1 MSTNTKWMWLL
12 VNLFCTVVL
21 TVQLVVLLDSY
32 VNPTN
37 TRTWDEEVMLADIEF
52 PLIFKICVIPG
63 FNEKAVYDA
72 GYYSTYFYFLGQSL
86 YDNQIY
92 GWAGHTPAQQK
103 TVQEVLTEVTNYD
116 IHDIIKEIYVWTME
130 KIAINIPL
138 SYLKSSHVNYPHNCL
153 SLELSNLSDL
163 EGETIHQLFIVAGN
177 ITMLGN
183 YSIQVHLRGDTLEG
197 RRNVKDQSLFYSGD
211 TIQIHEEKV
220 SISYMVEI
228 SQQVFVEE
236 DPNHTC
242 LNYPT
247 KEYASYGECDDA
259 AMRKMLPNIT
269 PIWLADDFAE
279 VSTRVFDE
287 NGTLGNERK
296 HGVKLSINF
305 HDSGSVMQDLFDG
318 TEASKCPLPC
328 RTTRT
333 QTKLLYK
340 FSDAETEIDITFSP
354 KVRVTRTEMMK
365 PTLTGFL
372 AEVNESI
379 IYDAQMKIKNSG
391 WWFNGT
397 LAGAGGGPSVATQH
411 ILPRDSRKKVQ
422 PEIIVI
428 LYVTQASKKSLLANK
443 INRIKSDCIN
453 FIRKVDFSLKV
464 ALQRR

>member
-21 TVQLVVLLDSY
+21 TVQLVVVLDSY
-32 VNPTN
+32 VHPTN
-37 TRTWDEEVMLADIEF
+37 TRTWDEEVMLTDIEF

-183 YSIQVHLRGDTLEG
+183 YSIQVQLRGDTLEG

-220 SISYMVEI
+220 SMSYMVEI

-328 RTTRT
+328 PITRT
-333 QTKLLYK
+333 QTKLLNK

-443 INRIKSDCIN
+443 INRIKSDDKIAST
-453 FIRKVDFSLKV
+453 SLEK
-464 ALQRR
+464 LTSL

>member
-183 YSIQVHLRGDTLEG
+183 YSIQVQLRGDTLEG
-197 RRNVKDQSLFYSGD
+197 RRNIKDQSLFYSGD

-220 SISYMVEI
+220 SMSYMVEI

-242 LNYPT
+242 RNYPT
-247 KEYASYGECDDA
+247 KEYASYSQCDDA

-279 VSTRVFDE
+279 VSTRVVDE
-287 NGTLGNERK
+287 NGTLGIERN
-296 HGVKLSINF
+296 HDVKFSTNSHNL
-305 HDSGSVMQDLFDG
+305 GQVMQDLFDG

-391 WWFNGT
+391 WWFNGA
-397 LAGAGGGPSVATQH
+397 LARAWGGPSFATQH